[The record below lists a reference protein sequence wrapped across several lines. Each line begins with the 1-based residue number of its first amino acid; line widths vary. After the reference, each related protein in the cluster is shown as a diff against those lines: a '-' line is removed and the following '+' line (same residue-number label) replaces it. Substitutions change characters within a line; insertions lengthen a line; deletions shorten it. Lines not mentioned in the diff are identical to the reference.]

1 MLLQFE
7 LDPQI
12 IHHII
17 YSQAGSIG
25 KALIEL
31 IMNSVDANAKTV
43 HLEVSNSGF
52 SIKDDGHGFASRE
65 DVLRYFGRFGT
76 PHMEGDATFGR
87 FRLGRGQIMA
97 HASTAWES
105 NSWKMTVDTRS
116 MGYAYDLDEMADSN
130 PGGQVIG
137 TWYEPLGEREFLT
150 AVQELRDL
158 VRYTPVTVHLNGRVI
173 TKLPTEESWEFEDDT
188 AYYRLRREGAMAIY
202 NQGVLVRHDPGHYW
216 GVGGIVVS
224 KKAIALNV
232 SRTEILRK
240 PCPIWKHIARQ
251 LKALATDFLAKD
263 DPRRKSENSRHLAA
277 KTVLAGGDGL
287 LKIADKE
294 EVITLLPGARH
305 VSFANFAKMASSARA
320 VAIVSSGAD
329 LARAETI
336 AASGLALIVHPR
348 TIERFEA
355 YDPLKLEDSFRR
367 VQANIREACDA
378 VQQSGERIPW
388 AVSSF
393 SMNPLNFVSYDVL
406 RTNFVDRMEVIKDDE
421 LKDKELRR
429 AWTSLRW
436 CLQQYVELMRGSD
449 AEGQLYINRGG
460 GVYRRRNDPSSRHG
474 SCWVQNMPILLGR
487 SNVAQ
492 AWTDGQSYI
501 AINIDVVKRLSKDG
515 LNAASYMFS
524 LVEHE
529 LAHHGDSVDAVHDEM
544 FYSRFHDLTVK
555 FAERRQWYIHK
566 WLVKYARSAEM
577 EGNWGS
583 RRFGW
588 ANNHLHMV
596 ERAGNGRRKNGASGL
611 IDDISGSTDLNEA
624 VAPVNEA
631 MLAYI
636 NAGLVSSGVCPP
648 PPDWSLIEQQSSEL
662 RAKAQSERAA
672 QREFD
677 LEQEAA
683 WQADQE
689 AYYGD
694 LQKLQ
699 SEVEQALNLPSGTI
713 DFQTASVLFEGVEK
727 DNWPTIWAEYL
738 ESKECTSD
746 DFADYMRATE
756 EDVGG
761 ELNEARK
768 DLADRTGRDIESIS
782 DDEADQHRASSEFR
796 RSRRGLG
803 GSGRTKSETEEFQKA
818 NGRLPENEDELWSWN
833 FAGKPKLAEGESMW
847 MIERNAATV
856 SLSVKDYLK
865 WRETQQ

>member
-97 HASTAWES
+97 HASTVWES
-105 NSWKMTVDTRS
+105 NSWKMTVDTRT
-116 MGYAYDLDEMADSN
+116 MGYAYDLDEMTDGS
-130 PGGQVIG
+130 PGCAVAGK
-137 TWYEPLGEREFLT
+137 WYEPLDEREFLT

-173 TKLPTEESWEFEDDT
+173 TKLPTEEAWEFEDDT

-240 PCPIWKHIARQ
+240 SCPIWKHIARQ
-251 LKALATDFLAKD
+251 LKTLATDFLAND

-277 KTVLAGGDGL
+277 KTLLAGGDGL

-305 VSFANFAKMASSARA
+305 VSFAKFARMASSARA

-348 TIERFEA
+348 TIERFES
-355 YDPLKLEDSFRR
+355 YDPLELEDSFRR
-367 VQANIREACDA
+367 VQENIREACDA
-378 VQQSGERIPW
+378 AQTEDRQIPW
-388 AVSSF
+388 GIQGFALT
-393 SMNPLNFVSYDVL
+393 PLKFVSYDIL

-436 CLQQYVELMRGSD
+436 CLQQYVELMRGD
-449 AEGQLYINRGG
+449 TEEGELRGNG
-460 GVYRRRNDPSSRHG
+460 AGKYYRRRRNPESRHG
-474 SCWVQNMPILLGR
+474 CWIESMPILLGR
-487 SNVAQ
+487 SNVAD
-492 AWTDGQSYI
+492 AWTDGRSYI
-501 AINIDVVKRLSKDG
+501 AININVVKRLSKDG

-529 LAHHGDSVDAVHDEM
+529 LAHHGDSIDAVHDEM

-596 ERAGNGRRKNGASGL
+596 ERAGNGRRKNGAPGL
-611 IDDISGSTDLNEA
+611 IDGISGSTDLNEE

-648 PPDWSLIEQQSSEL
+648 PPDWSLIEQQSNEL
-662 RAKAQSERAA
+662 RAQQQEERDAQQAFE
-672 QREFD
+672 

-683 WQADQE
+683 LME
-689 AYYGD
+689 AEGAYWNDMKQLGI
-694 LQKLQ
+694 
-699 SEVEQALNLPSGTI
+699 EVEQHLQLPEGSVDAGTAC
-713 DFQTASVLFEGVEK
+713 QVFEGVEK
-727 DNWPTIWAEYL
+727 NNWHAAWADFQ
-738 ESKECTSD
+738 ESVKREAD
-746 DFADYMRATE
+746 DFADYMKTVGD
-756 EDVGG
+756 DVDS

-768 DLADRTGRDIESIS
+768 DLADRTGRDIETIS
-782 DDEADQHRASSEFR
+782 DDEADQHRTSSEFR
-796 RSRRGLG
+796 RSHRGMG
-803 GSGRTKSETEEFQKA
+803 GSGRTKNETEEFQKA
-818 NGRLPENEDELWSWN
+818 NGRLPENEDELWGWN
-833 FAGKPKLAEGESMW
+833 FAGKPKLAEGEFMW
-847 MIERNAATV
+847 MIERNAAIV
-856 SLSVKDYLK
+856 ALSVKDYLK

>member
-31 IMNSVDANAKTV
+31 IMNSVDANAKMV

-105 NSWKMTVDTRS
+105 NSWKMTVDTRT

-130 PGGQVIG
+130 PGCQVIG
-137 TWYEPLGEREFLT
+137 TWYEPLDEREFLT

-158 VRYTPVTVHLNGRVI
+158 VRYTPVTVQLNGRVI
-173 TKLPTEESWEFEDDT
+173 TKLPTEEAWEFEDDT

-240 PCPIWKHIARQ
+240 SCPIWKHIARQ

-277 KTVLAGGDGL
+277 KTLLAGGDEL
-287 LKIADKE
+287 LNIADKE

-305 VSFANFAKMASSARA
+305 VSFAKFARMASSARA
-320 VAIVSSGAD
+320 VAIVSSGVD

-348 TIERFEA
+348 TVERFES
-355 YDPLKLEDSFRR
+355 YDPLELEDSFRR
-367 VQANIREACDA
+367 VQENIREACDVA
-378 VQQSGERIPW
+378 QTEDRRIPW
-388 AVSSF
+388 GIQGFALT
-393 SMNPLNFVSYDVL
+393 PLKFVSYDIL

-436 CLQQYVELMRGSD
+436 CLQQYVELMRGD
-449 AEGQLYINRGG
+449 TEEGELRGNG
-460 GVYRRRNDPSSRHG
+460 AGKYYRRRRDPESGHG
-474 SCWVQNMPILLGR
+474 CWIESMPILLGR
-487 SNVAQ
+487 SNVAD
-492 AWTDGQSYI
+492 AWTDGRSYI
-501 AINIDVVKRLSKDG
+501 AININVVRRLSKDG

-529 LAHHGDSVDAVHDEM
+529 LAHSGDSIEAVHDEM

-588 ANNHLHMV
+588 AANHLYMV

-611 IDDISGSTDLNEA
+611 IDDISGSTDLNEE

-631 MLAYI
+631 MLAFI

-648 PPDWSLIEQQSSEL
+648 PPDWSLIEQQSEEL
-662 RAKAQSERAA
+662 RAQQQAERET
-672 QREFD
+672 QRAFD

-689 AYYGD
+689 DYWRD
-694 LQKLQ
+694 MQKLQ
-699 SEVEQALNLPSGTI
+699 GEVEQALNLTSGTI
-713 DFQTASVLFEGVEK
+713 DFHTASALFEGAEK

-738 ESKECTSD
+738 ESKGQTSD
-746 DFADYMRATE
+746 QFADYMRAVE
-756 EDVGG
+756 EDVKG
-761 ELNEARK
+761 ELNEARM
-768 DLADRTGRDIESIS
+768 DLANRTGRDIESID
-782 DDEADQHRASSEFR
+782 DDEADQHRTSSEFR

-803 GSGRTKSETEEFQKA
+803 GRTKSETEEFQKA

-856 SLSVKDYLK
+856 SLSMKDYLK
-865 WRETQQ
+865 WRETQS